1 MDNSGIKY
9 HSIGVNGASVPS
21 YLRCDYLMD
30 QLKLV
35 KPDLVIFPLELMM
48 LMNLRLAQKS
58 ITKIMIL

>member
-1 MDNSGIKY
+1 MDKSGVKY

-35 KPDLVIFPLELMM
+35 KPDLVIFSIGINDAYEPLLT
-48 LMNLRLAQKS
+48 QKN
-58 ITKIMIL
+58 ITKIMIH